1 MTLQE
6 LVDEIDRQPAWE
18 NQGTRAPHKPLTI
31 LYAIGQALAGRRMMR
46 YADAAPELEALLD
59 QFGPPREVQHPE
71 QPVWRLRQYNSVPTS
86 FWDLDGPLAEVEGPG
101 GNPRVGVMRDKLSF
115 GLSEDAARILCE
127 NPANAHALAAIL
139 AAKIAP
145 PTLEADLLEAV
156 GVGETAALG
165 GGGAQPVAAAPSPVL
180 VTRAVQTV
188 STLVRN
194 PAFARK
200 VRMAYEG
207 SCAICSIAPR
217 LENKLFGLEAAHIRW
232 ANAGG
237 PDEVHNGI
245 LLCRMHHHAL
255 DRGAIKVD
263 QDMKVRISPKL
274 ARDPRSDEVFAR
286 FDGEEIRLPKPQGNH
301 PHREM
306 LEWHWREVFKG

>member
-6 LVDEIDRQPAWE
+6 LVDEIDQQPAWE
-18 NQGTRAPHKPLTI
+18 KQGTRAPHKPLTI

-71 QPVWRLRQYNSVPTS
+71 QPVWRLRQYNGAPTS
-86 FWDLDGPLAEVEGPG
+86 FWHLDGPLAEVEGPG

-127 NPANAHALAAIL
+127 NPANAYALAAIL

-165 GGGAQPVAAAPSPVL
+165 GGGAQPGAVAPSPVL

-200 VRMAYEG
+200 VRAAYEG
-207 SCAICSIAPR
+207 SCAICAIAPR
-217 LENKLFGLEAAHIRW
+217 LENRLFGLEAAHIRW

-237 PDEVHNGI
+237 PDEVRNGI

-255 DRGAIKVD
+255 DRGAIRVD
-263 QDMKVRISPKL
+263 EDMKVQVSPRL

-286 FDGEEIRLPKPQGNH
+286 FDGKEIRAPKQKCDR